1 MAHKQIMKHQIIS
14 DVFVHWSYLK
24 FFKYNEANFVRSL
37 RSCLQKILRGFR
49 TVKNWE
55 RTREARERES
65 EWERVEVRER
75 EVSVCVFVCLCE
87 CVCVW
92 VGGWVSVL
100 EWVRLGRGDEK
111 KCDLERAS
119 ASVCV
124 WESARVC
131 ESVRECAREC
141 ERVRE
146 SAIECKR
153 VRESVSIWQC
163 QPPAAKSFH
172 LVKEK
177 NCVKIFAKDKWTN

>member
-55 RTREARERES
+55 RTREARERE
-65 EWERVEVRER
+65 WVRKGWSAR
-75 EVSVCVFVCLCE
+75 KRSKCVCVCVFVWV
-87 CVCVW
+87 CVC
-92 VGGWVSVL
+92 VGGWVGECAWMS
-100 EWVRLGRGDEK
+100 EIRKRRWEKVRS
-111 KCDLERAS
+111 RAS
-119 ASVCV
+119 KCKCLCV
-124 WESARVC
+124 RKC
-131 ESVRECAREC
+131 ESVRESAR
-141 ERVRE
+141 
-146 SAIECKR
+146 ECKR